1 MKTYKDYPKIDLG
14 YSDIAT
20 LIAVGTMSW
29 DELREKSKNDPACSC
44 LKIGEVGYGGDNIYD
59 AYLVTDKNVEIGAHY
74 EKVFE
79 CESWLKIYDDDTCV
93 FKSDYKYNHFEIYRA
108 ANYGTIIKCWNSKQ

>member
-20 LIAVGTMSW
+20 LIAVGCGQW
-29 DELREKSKNDPACSC
+29 DDERHSC
-44 LKIGEVGYGGDNIYD
+44 LKIGEIGYGGDNIYD
-59 AYLVTDKNVEIGAHY
+59 AYLVTDKDAEIGSHY

-79 CESWLKIYDDDTCV
+79 CDSWLKIYDDDTCV
-93 FKSDYKYNHFEIYRA
+93 FRSNYKFNRFEIYRA
-108 ANYGTIIKCWNSKQ
+108 ADFGTIIKCWNTKQ